1 LVDRFGPVPEQGRQ
15 LIDTIRLRWMA
26 KAIGLEKLV
35 LKTGKLVCY
44 FVADPESGYYQG
56 AVFMQVINYV
66 KENPQKCTMRQK
78 NDKLMLVFE
87 NTTTVRQAIA
97 RLEPISP
104 LPKPQPAE
112 PQANAE

>member
-1 LVDRFGPVPEQGRQ
+1 VPEQGRQ

-56 AVFMQVINYV
+56 PIFMQVINFI
-66 KENPQKCTMRQK
+66 KENPQQCTMRQK

-87 NTTTVRQAIA
+87 NTSTVRQAIG

-104 LPKPQPAE
+104 LPKQQAAE
-112 PQANAE
+112 PQETAE